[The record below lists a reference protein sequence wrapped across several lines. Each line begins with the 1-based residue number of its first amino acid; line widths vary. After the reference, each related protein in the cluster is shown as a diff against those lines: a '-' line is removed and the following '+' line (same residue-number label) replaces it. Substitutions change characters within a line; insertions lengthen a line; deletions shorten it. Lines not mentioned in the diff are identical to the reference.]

1 MASTVNKH
9 LFLLFYLGQRRKRKQ
24 RYRKKYWI
32 RDTFRSRFLFGEYH
46 TLVEIHLNKRVLA
59 CLYALSFLYFTP
71 FSCKLSILVQV
82 LIGCILYIGYHW
94 LE

>member
-1 MASTVNKH
+1 MASTVNKR

-46 TLVEIHLNKRVLA
+46 LNKRVSA